1 MNQRLTPKEAFDQ
14 FMSRNQPKYTEI
26 KPKQFELALP
36 SLLDSLEQGNRMPK
50 GE

>member
-1 MNQRLTPKEAFDQ
+1 MNQRLTSKEAFDL

-36 SLLDSLEQGNRMPK
+36 SLLDALEQYNK
-50 GE
+50 AFKSK

>member
-1 MNQRLTPKEAFDQ
+1 MNQRLTSKEAFDR

-26 KPKQFELALP
+26 KPKKFELALP
-36 SLLDSLEQGNRMPK
+36 SLLDALEQYNRMHK

>member
-1 MNQRLTPKEAFDQ
+1 MNQRLTSKEAFDR

-26 KPKQFELALP
+26 KPKKFELALP
-36 SLLDSLEQGNRMPK
+36 SLLDALEQGNRMPK